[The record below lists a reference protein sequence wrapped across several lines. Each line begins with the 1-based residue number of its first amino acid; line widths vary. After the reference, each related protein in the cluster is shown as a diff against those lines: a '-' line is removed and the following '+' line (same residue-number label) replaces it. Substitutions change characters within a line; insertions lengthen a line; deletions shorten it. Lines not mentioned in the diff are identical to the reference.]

1 MQNYPNFDVMRF
13 EITVEKVK
21 ESRISEFDP
30 QNIGFGKMFTDHM
43 FLADYKNGEWTNPRI
58 VPYGN
63 LSLSPATSAIHY
75 GQSIFEGMKAFA
87 SSKNNHDITIFRPS
101 DNAAR
106 LNRSAVRMAMPE
118 IPEDLFM
125 AGLNQLI
132 EIDRAWVPRTEGG
145 ALYIRPYMFAT
156 DDYIGVKVADNYCF
170 AIFACPVGPYY
181 NKALRVKVEDE
192 YSRAAPGGVGF
203 TKCAGNYGAALYPT
217 ALAQKEGYDQI
228 LWTDPI
234 EHEWV
239 EETGTTNF
247 FAVYGKTVVTPSL
260 TNTMLAGITRDSV
273 IKGLKHL
280 GYTVEERPISIT
292 ELIEKQQAAEISELF
307 ITGTAATLM
316 NLDGF
321 GRNGTYYSVME
332 TPNHEVSTAIKTF
345 LDNIKLQ
352 KSDDPMGWN
361 VVL

>member
-1 MQNYPNFDVMRF
+1 MNTSFLFPNRFKILGWILFVPSFVFGIVARILDLNIDNYLNLKVFAIYEQGLFSKSVFFGFIENGFLD
-13 EITVEKVK
+13 EIVL
-21 ESRISEFDP
+21 SFLIIGSIL
-30 QNIGFGKMFTDHM
+30 IGF
-43 FLADYKNGEWTNPRI
+43 
-58 VPYGN
+58 
-63 LSLSPATSAIHY
+63 
-75 GQSIFEGMKAFA
+75 
-87 SSKNNHDITIFRPS
+87 SK
-101 DNAAR
+101 
-106 LNRSAVRMAMPE
+106 L
-118 IPEDLFM
+118 
-125 AGLNQLI
+125 
-132 EIDRAWVPRTEGG
+132 
-145 ALYIRPYMFAT
+145 
-156 DDYIGVKVADNYCF
+156 
-170 AIFACPVGPYY
+170 
-181 NKALRVKVEDE
+181 KVEDE
-192 YSRAAPGGVGF
+192 FSRAAPGGVGF

-247 FAVYGKTVVTPSL
+247 FAVYGKTVITPSL

-332 TPNHEVSTAIKTF
+332 SPNHEVSTAIKTF

-361 VVL
+361 IVL